1 MIKKLRSVLSV
12 EQEREVQK
20 MHKENILFYNKPDDS
35 SRLQKEMDTYDLLNK
50 LNIQFAGIDHPEAK
64 TIQDLGNTESLLG
77 VSISKNLFLCNSS
90 KKDFYLLVM
99 PGEKKFLTK
108 DLSKQIGSSR
118 LSFADGTYMEEF
130 LNIAPGS
137 LSIMGLMFDEKH
149 KVKLV
154 IDKDV
159 LESEYFG
166 CHPCVNTTS
175 LKIKTSDI
183 INIFLPYTGHEPVIV
198 EL

>member
-1 MIKKLRSVLSV
+1 MDS
-12 EQEREVQK
+12 
-20 MHKENILFYNKPDDS
+20 ENTLFYNKPDDCN
-35 SRLQKEMDTYDLLNK
+35 RLQKEIDTYTLLNK
-50 LNIQFAGIDHPEAK
+50 LNIQFTGVDHKEAM
-64 TIQDLGNTESLLG
+64 TIQDLGDTESLLG
-77 VSISKNLFLCNSS
+77 VSIAKNLFLCNSS

-99 PGEKKFLTK
+99 PGDKKFLTK

-118 LSFADGTYMEEF
+118 LSFADGSYMEEYI
-130 LNIAPGS
+130 NITPGS
-137 LSIMGLMFDEKH
+137 LSIMGLMFDKEH

-159 LESEYFG
+159 LKNEYFG

-183 INIFLPYTGHEPVIV
+183 MNIFLPYTGHEPIIV